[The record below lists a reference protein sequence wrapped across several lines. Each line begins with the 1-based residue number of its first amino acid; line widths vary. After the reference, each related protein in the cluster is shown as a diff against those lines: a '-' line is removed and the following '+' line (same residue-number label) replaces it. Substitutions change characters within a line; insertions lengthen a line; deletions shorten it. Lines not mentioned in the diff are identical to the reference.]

1 MVAGGVGWEREK
13 CFDLIT
19 VRMKIKVYVPKKF
32 QCSVHKFKVTTVGN
46 TQLTLNMFDYC
57 KLE

>member
-1 MVAGGVGWEREK
+1 MGWEREK